1 MDISN
6 NYINYNEQ
14 NQILRNQL
22 MSLLFG
28 PPFPNS
34 EINADNDESDIEE
47 DISNNSIP
55 NHVDPLDTEYMR
67 FFRNYFYTTNRS
79 RRMPSSGGIGGLNTI
94 ESILQRSMY
103 DPSQNIYKK
112 VLSKEGENSV
122 KKVIYKKDTFPND
135 SCPVTLTDFKEGDEV
150 SQLPCGHIFVPEAVI
165 KWLKDEKATCPVCRK
180 PLASKEVKKE
190 FTKPAVYPSSN
201 TRIPTTNR
209 RLNGREILTTFINN
223 QIQREEE
230 AELQAA
236 IIASLRDQ
244 TN

>member
-14 NQILRNQL
+14 NEILRNQL

-34 EINADNDESDIEE
+34 DANDNESYTEE
-47 DISNNSIP
+47 DVSSNTIP
-55 NHVDPLDTEYMR
+55 NHADPLDTEYMR
-67 FFRNYFYTTNRS
+67 FFRNYFYTTNR
-79 RRMPSSGGIGGLNTI
+79 RGRIPGSGGIGRLNTI
-94 ESILQRSMY
+94 ESILQQSMY
-103 DPSQNIYKK
+103 DPSQNMFKK

-165 KWLKDEKATCPVCRK
+165 KWLKDEKASCPVCRK

-190 FTKPAVYPSSN
+190 FSKPTVYPSSN
-201 TRIPTTNR
+201 TRIPMTNS
-209 RLNGREILTTFINN
+209 RLAGREILTTFITT
-223 QIQREEE
+223 QIQREAE

-236 IIASLRDQ
+236 IIARLRDQ

>member
-28 PPFPNS
+28 PQFPNS
-34 EINADNDESDIEE
+34 EVNTNDYESDTEE
-47 DISNNSIP
+47 DVSSNAIP

-67 FFRNYFYTTNRS
+67 FFRNYFYTTNG
-79 RRMPSSGGIGGLNTI
+79 RRRIPSAGGIGGLNTI
-94 ESILQRSMY
+94 ESILQQSMY
-103 DPSQNIYKK
+103 DPSQNMYKK

-165 KWLKDEKATCPVCRK
+165 KWLKDEKASCPVCRK
-180 PLASKEVKKE
+180 PLASKEVKKG
-190 FTKPAVYPSSN
+190 FSKPTVYPSSN
-201 TRIPTTNR
+201 TRIPMTNR
-209 RLNGREILTTFINN
+209 RLAGREILTTFITN